1 MKCERRRRR
10 LDVFVGRLDRKSSRN
25 ATLTRSLAC
34 GALTWLLLQTV
45 FHGTVAAATLE
56 VGPGK
61 PFRQIEDANAQ
72 ARAGDVILVHPQAGG
87 RPYERVAI
95 LVRQKDLA
103 FRAATTVGSRRL
115 KISGSGFEYSGDGS
129 TPRAIFQFDRGAD
142 GCSLEGFDLSGA
154 HNKSHNAAGVRTNQA
169 NRITIRD
176 CAIHS
181 NDMGIMSNGDGT
193 ADRAVDQR
201 IENCEV
207 YRNGDPADPGFN
219 HNLYLGGT
227 SVTVRG
233 CEIHSSLTGHDLKS
247 RAHFT
252 RVEYCYLHGAANREL
267 DLVDSADTARPN
279 SHAVIL
285 GCIVVKDPHC
295 QGNRSVIHFGQ
306 DGGKPHNGTLSLL
319 FNTIVTPFVAP
330 VVELS
335 SPQAGAYLL
344 GNLVSDG
351 GNRQAG
357 QHLVGIRAG
366 AARQSVRGMHNWFSG
381 NFGSAAGTALDPQTN
396 LFRRAEFK
404 LFVDP
409 ARHNYRLTRQAAASA
424 RTPLRIEDLDA
435 PGLADEPRPR
445 GESPLAWQY
454 RHPASQEKRPAENG
468 MALGAYGR

>member
-1 MKCERRRRR
+1 MNDADGASTFLWVVSIAR
-10 LDVFVGRLDRKSSRN
+10 GSRN

-381 NFGSAAGTALDPQTN
+381 NFGSAAV
-396 LFRRAEFK
+396 RRSTRKPTSSA
-404 LFVDP
+404 
-409 ARHNYRLTRQAAASA
+409 AQSSSCSWTRQGTIIVSPGKPPHPAQHRCA
-424 RTPLRIEDLDA
+424 LRISDA